1 MALVALDNNN
11 AFIKYDDGTSYYT
24 NRCTEL
30 EKRVSILEKEI
41 NDLKQ
46 NKTTNKYKIVMGED

>member
-1 MALVALDNNN
+1 MDLVALGNNST
-11 AFIKYDDGTSYYT
+11 FISCDDGAYYT

-46 NKTTNKYKIVMGED
+46 NKTTNKYKIIMGED